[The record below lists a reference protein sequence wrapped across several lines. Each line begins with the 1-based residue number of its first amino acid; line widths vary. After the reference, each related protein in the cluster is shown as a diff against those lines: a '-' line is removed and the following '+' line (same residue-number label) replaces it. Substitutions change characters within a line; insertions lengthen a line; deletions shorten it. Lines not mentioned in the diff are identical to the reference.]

1 MPTALQIFTSASQGF
16 QQLIHERNEHGEL
29 VYTQRAQRVGCSTC
43 GDNAES
49 KAASLV
55 KILTGDCQRGCVDKT
70 TPQAYSS
77 RETKKKVQ
85 VKNAE
90 RLVSKNTQA
99 RAVILTNHRN
109 VLQACHSYEFIRQ
122 VLTRK
127 ISVSFILIDTT

>member
-1 MPTALQIFTSASQGF
+1 MFTSASQGF
-16 QQLIHERNEHGEL
+16 QQLKHERNEHGEL

-70 TPQAYSS
+70 TPQAYSR
-77 RETKKKVQ
+77 RETKQKEPVLVQ

-90 RLVSKNTQA
+90 LLVSKKYTSTCSWFYKSQQCVRCA
-99 RAVILTNHRN
+99 IHMYL
-109 VLQACHSYEFIRQ
+109 LDKC
-122 VLTRK
+122 
-127 ISVSFILIDTT
+127 

>member
-1 MPTALQIFTSASQGF
+1 MFTSASQGF
-16 QQLIHERNEHGEL
+16 QQLKHERNEHGEL

-70 TPQAYSS
+70 TPQAYSR
-77 RETKKKVQ
+77 RETKQKEPVLVQ

-90 RLVSKNTQA
+90 LLVSKNTQA
-99 RAVILTNHRN
+99 RAVGFTNHSN
-109 VLQACHSYEFIRQ
+109 VLGVPFIC
-122 VLTRK
+122 
-127 ISVSFILIDTT
+127 IY

>member
-1 MPTALQIFTSASQGF
+1 MFTSASQGF

-49 KAASLV
+49 KAAPLV

-70 TPQAYSS
+70 TPQAYSR
-77 RETKKKVQ
+77 RETKQKEHLGLVQ

-90 RLVSKNTQA
+90 LPVSKNTQA
-99 RAVILTNHRN
+99 HAVILQITEMC
-109 VLQACHSYEFIRQ
+109 AM
-122 VLTRK
+122 
-127 ISVSFILIDTT
+127 